1 MSPIIT
7 SFSCMYI
14 SAQHIKSCVVAST
27 ISIFTKNANVIG
39 LMLLCQA
46 FYLLELKHKIL
57 IIEKHEK
64 FSILL

>member
-1 MSPIIT
+1 
-7 SFSCMYI
+7 MYI
-14 SAQHIKSCVVAST
+14 YAQHIKSCVVAST